1 MKAFSFALV
10 FLLLV
15 STEADYSYNGGEM
28 IMNLLSQFLTNPSET
43 ERETNTVS
51 DGLLPKILNPLHWI
65 PNFENIPWNP
75 DSELTTTEIAVRHGY
90 MAENHLVIT
99 DDGYILNLHRIPCG
113 RAGCGDGVRQPVF
126 LQHGLL
132 ASSADWVLSGP
143 EKALAFILADLGYD
157 VWMGNARGNTYSRHH
172 VSISNSDKKYWDFSF
187 HEMAI
192 YDIPAEIDFIYSH
205 RQSKFLMFL
214 ELIA

>member
-1 MKAFSFALV
+1 
-10 FLLLV
+10 
-15 STEADYSYNGGEM
+15 
-28 IMNLLSQFLTNPSET
+28 MNILSQFLANPST
-43 ERETNTVS
+43 ERETTTVS

-90 MAENHLVIT
+90 LAESHSVIT
-99 DDGYILNLHRIPCG
+99 VDGYILNLHRIPCG
-113 RAGCGDGVRQPVF
+113 RAGCGDGKKQPVF
-126 LQHGLL
+126 LQHGIL

-143 EKALAFILADLGYD
+143 DKALAFILADLGYD
-157 VWMGNARGNTYSRHH
+157 VWLGNARGNTYSRHH
-172 VSISNSDKKYWDFSF
+172 VGMSNSDKKYWDFSF

-205 RQSKFLMFL
+205 RRSNLNCM
-214 ELIA
+214 LIA